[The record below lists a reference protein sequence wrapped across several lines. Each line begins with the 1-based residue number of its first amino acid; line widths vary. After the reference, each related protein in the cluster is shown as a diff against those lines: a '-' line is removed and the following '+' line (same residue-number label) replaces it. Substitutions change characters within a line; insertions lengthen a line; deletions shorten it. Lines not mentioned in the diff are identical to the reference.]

1 MKVRSCFASQIW
13 EMGGS
18 LFFQRL
24 LIALLIAV
32 LTFGSLPV
40 QRTFAAPSDT
50 SDSALN
56 TLLESA
62 WSRKLRKVRAFRSF
76 YNRVRV
82 YPADFKD
89 PDELA
94 RAHDLLNRYGT
105 ALRGAQRIIA
115 NQTAFNVRGR
125 IIDPEQAYETLRD
138 LGGYLHAMRR
148 IKMKLDLIG
157 HYRLLP
163 AGTTQ

>member
-1 MKVRSCFASQIW
+1 LIQLFKRRRKHMKVRSCFASQIW

-105 ALRGAQRIIA
+105 ALRGA
-115 NQTAFNVRGR
+115 RGSSPTR
-125 IIDPEQAYETLRD
+125 PRSTYAGGSLIRSKHTRRFET
-138 LGGYLHAMRR
+138 
-148 IKMKLDLIG
+148 
-157 HYRLLP
+157 
-163 AGTTQ
+163 